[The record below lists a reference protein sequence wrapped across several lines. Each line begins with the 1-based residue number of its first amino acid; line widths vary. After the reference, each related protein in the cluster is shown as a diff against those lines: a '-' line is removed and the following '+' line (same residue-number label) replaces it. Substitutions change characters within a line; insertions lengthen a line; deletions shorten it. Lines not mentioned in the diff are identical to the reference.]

1 MRELLIV
8 LLIAAAGYLAYDDFY
23 KQRPALQ
30 QAQAQI
36 QQINQNGTSVTGPV
50 SAAPRSRPLYVPTN
64 PPSRPSWFQ
73 KRLDESSAVLDDTH
87 QHTQKGER
95 ASTPAP

>member
-30 QAQAQI
+30 QAQAEI
-36 QQINQNGTSVTGPV
+36 QQLRENPAVTAQPPRPV
-50 SAAPRSRPLYVPTN
+50 YVPAN
-64 PPSRPSWFQ
+64 PPSRPDWFR
-73 KRLDESSAVLDDTH
+73 KRIEQGSSLDSSR
-87 QHTQKGER
+87 QHTQKDER

>member
-8 LLIAAAGYLAYDDFY
+8 LLIAAAGYLAYDDLY

-30 QAQAQI
+30 QAQAEI
-36 QQINQNGTSVTGPV
+36 QQLRQNPASVTAQPPRPV
-50 SAAPRSRPLYVPTN
+50 YVPAN
-64 PPSRPSWFQ
+64 SPSRPTWFQ
-73 KRLDESSAVLDDTH
+73 KRLDQSSAVLDDAR

-95 ASTPAP
+95 ASTPPP

>member
-8 LLIAAAGYLAYDDFY
+8 LLIAAAGYLAYDDY
-23 KQRPALQ
+23 YTQRPALQ
-30 QAQAQI
+30 QAQIEI
-36 QQINQNGTSVTGPV
+36 QQLRQNPAPVTVQPPRPV
-50 SAAPRSRPLYVPTN
+50 YVPAN
-64 PPSRPSWFQ
+64 PPSRPAWFQ
-73 KRLDESSAVLDDTH
+73 KRLDESSSVLDANR